1 MVKLSE
7 KEKAAHK
14 AAFKAMSPAEKAE
27 HIFTYHKWTIL
38 LVLLVLLV
46 IGSTIHRQLTQKKPV
61 LYMAVINTTFGE
73 DVEKSLT
80 EDFLAQT
87 GGDTR
92 RQEVYLY
99 RDLYLSEDADT
110 LNHEY
115 AYASKVKLGGAISA
129 EKLDLVLMN
138 REAYDIF
145 SRQGYLLELTS
156 LSDAFSPYL
165 TENDVILSDNSV
177 DYLLGNALKQLP
189 MRLQYLLFRC
199 FVTPVLTEI
208 SISVLYPTVPGRRR
222 RKRISNISSASS
234 ELPSAPLRSS
244 PCI

>member
-38 LVLLVLLV
+38 LVLLVLL
-46 IGSTIHRQLTQKKPV
+46 ITGSIIHRQLTQKKPV
-61 LYMAVINTTFGE
+61 LYLAVINTSFGE

-80 EDFLAQT
+80 EGFLVEA
-87 GGDTR
+87 GFDVR

-115 AYASKVKLGGAISA
+115 AYASKVKLGGAITA

-145 SRQGYLLELTS
+145 SRQGYLMELTS
-156 LSDAFSPYL
+156 LPDALSPYI
-165 TENDVILSDNSV
+165 TENEVILSDNSV
-177 DYLLGNALKQLP
+177 DYLLGNAAEEQIFTEVVPNSLAVSSLP
-189 MRLQYLLFRC
+189 LFRDAG
-199 FVTPVLTEI
+199 FNGD
-208 SISVLYPTVPGRRR
+208 LYIGIV
-222 RKRISNISSASS
+222 SN
-234 ELPSAPLRSS
+234 S
-244 PCI
+244 PRQEEAAAYYRYIFGY

>member
-38 LVLLVLLV
+38 LVLLVLL
-46 IGSTIHRQLTQKKPV
+46 ILGSVLHRQLTQKKPV
-61 LYMAVINTTFGE
+61 LYLAVINTSFGE

-80 EDFLAQT
+80 EDFLNEA
-87 GGDTR
+87 GFDAR

-115 AYASKVKLGGAISA
+115 AYASKVKLGGAMSA

-145 SRQGYLLELTS
+145 SQQGYLLDLTS
-156 LSDAFSPYL
+156 LPNEFSPYL
-165 TENDVILSDNSV
+165 TENGVILSDNSV
-177 DYLLGNALKQLP
+177 DYLLGNAAQEQVVTETVPNSLAVSSLP
-189 MRLQYLLFRC
+189 LFRDAG
-199 FVTPVLTEI
+199 FDGDLYLGVVSNSPRQEAAAEYLRYITGI
-208 SISVLYPTVPGRRR
+208 SPRH
-222 RKRISNISSASS
+222 
-234 ELPSAPLRSS
+234 
-244 PCI
+244 

>member
-92 RQEVYLY
+92 R
-99 RDLYLSEDADT
+99 
-110 LNHEY
+110 
-115 AYASKVKLGGAISA
+115 
-129 EKLDLVLMN
+129 
-138 REAYDIF
+138 
-145 SRQGYLLELTS
+145 
-156 LSDAFSPYL
+156 
-165 TENDVILSDNSV
+165 
-177 DYLLGNALKQLP
+177 
-189 MRLQYLLFRC
+189 
-199 FVTPVLTEI
+199 
-208 SISVLYPTVPGRRR
+208 
-222 RKRISNISSASS
+222 
-234 ELPSAPLRSS
+234 
-244 PCI
+244 

>member
-99 RDLYLSEDADT
+99 RDLYLSENADA

-115 AYASKVKLGGAISA
+115 AYASKVKLSGAISA

-177 DYLLGNALKQLP
+177 DYLLGNAEQEQVVTKAAPNALAVSSLP
-189 MRLQYLLFRC
+189 LFRDAG
-199 FVTPVLTEI
+199 FDGD
-208 SISVLYPTVPGRRR
+208 LYLGIV
-222 RKRISNISSASS
+222 SN
-234 ELPSAPLRSS
+234 S
-244 PCI
+244 PRQEEAEAYFQYILGF

>member
-14 AAFKAMSPAEKAE
+14 AAFQAMSPAEKAE

-46 IGSTIHRQLTQKKPV
+46 LGSIIHRQLTQKKPV
-61 LYMAVINTTFGE
+61 LYLAVINATFGE

-80 EDFLAQT
+80 EDFLTAA
-87 GGDTR
+87 GRDAR

-115 AYASKVKLGGAISA
+115 AYASKVKLTGAISA
-129 EKLDLVLMN
+129 EKLDIVLMN
-138 REAYDIF
+138 QEAYDIF

-156 LSDAFSPYL
+156 LSDALSPYL
-165 TENDVILSDNSV
+165 AENEPFSAAV
-177 DYLLGNALKQLP
+177 
-189 MRLQYLLFRC
+189 F
-199 FVTPVLTEI
+199 
-208 SISVLYPTVPGRRR
+208 
-222 RKRISNISSASS
+222 RKRLFLLKKII
-234 ELPSAPLRSS
+234 
-244 PCI
+244 

>member
-1 MVKLSE
+1 MVKLSEKELSE

-14 AAFKAMSPAEKAE
+14 AAFQAMSPAEKAE

-38 LVLLVLLV
+38 LVLLVLL
-46 IGSTIHRQLTQKKPV
+46 ILGSVLHRQLTQKKPV
-61 LYMAVINTTFGE
+61 LYLAVINTSFGE

-80 EDFLAQT
+80 EDFLNEA
-87 GGDTR
+87 GFDAR

-115 AYASKVKLGGAISA
+115 AYASKVKLGGAMSA

-145 SRQGYLLELTS
+145 SQQGYLLDLTS
-156 LSDAFSPYL
+156 LPNEFSPY
-165 TENDVILSDNSV
+165 I
-177 DYLLGNALKQLP
+177 
-189 MRLQYLLFRC
+189 
-199 FVTPVLTEI
+199 
-208 SISVLYPTVPGRRR
+208 
-222 RKRISNISSASS
+222 
-234 ELPSAPLRSS
+234 
-244 PCI
+244 

>member
-38 LVLLVLLV
+38 LVLL
-46 IGSTIHRQLTQKKPV
+46 ITGSIIHRQLTQKKPV
-61 LYMAVINTTFGE
+61 LYLAVINTSFGE

-80 EDFLAQT
+80 EDFLVEA
-87 GGDTR
+87 GFDIR

-145 SRQGYLLELTS
+145 SRQGYLMELTS
-156 LSDAFSPYL
+156 LPDALSPYI
-165 TENDVILSDNSV
+165 TENEVILSDNSV
-177 DYLLGNALKQLP
+177 DYLLGNAAEEQIVTEAVPNSLAVSSLP
-189 MRLQYLLFRC
+189 LFRDAG
-199 FVTPVLTEI
+199 FNGDLYIGVL
-208 SISVLYPTVPGRRR
+208 
-222 RKRISNISSASS
+222 SN
-234 ELPSAPLRSS
+234 S
-244 PCI
+244 PRQEETAAYFRYIFGY

>member
-14 AAFKAMSPAEKAE
+14 AAFQAMSPAEKAE

-38 LVLLVLLV
+38 LILLV
-46 IGSTIHRQLTQKKPV
+46 ILVLSSILHRQLTQKKPV
-61 LYMAVINTTFGE
+61 LYLAVINISFGE
-73 DVEKSLT
+73 EIQKRLT
-80 EDFLAQT
+80 EDFLTET
-87 GGDTR
+87 GGNPR

-99 RDLYLSEDADT
+99 RDLYLSEDADA

-145 SRQGYLLELTS
+145 SRQGYLLELAS
-156 LSDAFSPYL
+156 FPGADSPFL
-165 TENDVILSDNSV
+165 TENEVILSDNSV
-177 DYLLGNALKQLP
+177 DYLLGNTAEEQVVTKTVPNSLAVSSLP
-189 MRLQYLLFRC
+189 LFREAGFNGDLYLGVISNSPRQEEAAAYLRYLLGC
-199 FVTPVLTEI
+199 P
-208 SISVLYPTVPGRRR
+208 
-222 RKRISNISSASS
+222 
-234 ELPSAPLRSS
+234 
-244 PCI
+244 